1 MLFDVSWMNR
11 AECQKVDPEVFF
23 PIGNGSLTPAQVAEA
38 RAVCGRCPVR
48 TDCLRY
54 SLDTGQGHGVW
65 GGIDE
70 NERRLMRSGAQAGG
84 PAGGLRQQPA
94 RRAR

>member
-11 AECQKVDPEVFF
+11 AECQKVDPELFF
-23 PIGNGSLTPAQVAEA
+23 PIGSGRLTPVQVSEA

-48 TDCLRY
+48 QDCLRY
-54 SLDTGQGHGVW
+54 ALETGQGHGVW

-70 NERRLMRSGAQAGG
+70 DERRVMRSGARRSFEA
-84 PAGGLRQQPA
+84 ARQGHGRPA
-94 RRAR
+94 R